1 MKRLFTKFVS
11 TIIALTS
18 GITALVSNPSS
29 ANANEVRVI
38 AKNSIALNANATY
51 GYKHGAMK
59 VSQYLTSDYFDNEQR
74 WEIIPIGS
82 GKSILRNIEY
92 NKCLNSYQTKVGSTP
107 NLYNCDSS
115 DTDQQVIVDGDTITH
130 ALTGLQL
137 NLGDRNDTVVK
148 WK

>member
-1 MKRLFTKFVS
+1 MKRLFTTFVS
-11 TIIALTS
+11 TIIALTT
-18 GITALVSNPSS
+18 GIATMVTNSSN
-29 ANANEVRVI
+29 ANANEISVI
-38 AKNSIALNANATY
+38 SKNGIALNANATY

-59 VSQYLTSDYFDNEQR
+59 VSQYLQSDYFDNEQR

-115 DTDQQVIVDGDTITH
+115 DIDQQVIVNGEIITH
-130 ALTGLQL
+130 ASTGLQL
-137 NLGDRNDTVVK
+137 NLGDRNDSVVK